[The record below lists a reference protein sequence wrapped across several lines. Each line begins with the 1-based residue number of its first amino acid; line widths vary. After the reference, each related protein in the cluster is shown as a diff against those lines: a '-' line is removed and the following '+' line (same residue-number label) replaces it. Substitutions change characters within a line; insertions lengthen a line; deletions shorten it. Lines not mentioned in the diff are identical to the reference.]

1 MPVCASSLSVVTFPS
16 DRDASAN
23 RPHQTRFRINGA
35 RVGASAW
42 NLKLPHGSPS
52 MLCFYIAAWSSS
64 LFANPV
70 SIEAE
75 LTLPPGPRC
84 IPSHAAAGILCP
96 RTLRLAPGGNLKV
109 KPAPA

>member
-52 MLCFYIAAWSSS
+52 MLCFYIVAWSSS

-75 LTLPPGPRC
+75 SDLTPGP
-84 IPSHAAAGILCP
+84 PLHSEP
-96 RTLRLAPGGNLKV
+96 RRGRHFMPEDTQVGTRRQV
-109 KPAPA
+109 KI